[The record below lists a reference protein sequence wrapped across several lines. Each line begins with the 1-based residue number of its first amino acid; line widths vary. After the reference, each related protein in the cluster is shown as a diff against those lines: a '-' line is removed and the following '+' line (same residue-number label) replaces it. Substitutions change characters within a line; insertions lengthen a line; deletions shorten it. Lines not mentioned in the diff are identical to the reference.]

1 MRKSFF
7 TSLSICLLAPAISAT
22 SLAAEPAKS
31 LEHQDLL
38 SSCFRNHWYFNV
50 DATAF
55 SPIRDTGISEH
66 FLDDNG
72 TEYGPLT
79 NNIATDRLT
88 AAPRLTLGKTT
99 ADGWGLQSTYWDFNS
114 TNSDGFAGLTPS
126 PPVTGLELYASSAQT
141 RAYTF
146 DIEATR
152 RLRASSFLLTGSLGA
167 RYGSIRNTDSSYAV
181 GLSSDLDLYTASSQA
196 QTGFHG
202 AGLTYSIS
210 AIRPT
215 RGPWSFYAN
224 SRLSNLFGTN
234 YASANTS
241 IIGAGPSGFAP
252 AASGARSAV
261 DDHLFIAESQAGIM
275 WNKCLAKNTGKMF
288 ARAGFEYQYWNS
300 ADLSATSVSD
310 SAFGT
315 SLSDVYAEASDLK
328 TQFIGF
334 SVGTGFSW

>member
-1 MRKSFF
+1 MRKSFLA
-7 TSLSICLLAPAISAT
+7 SLAVLLAAPLVT
-22 SLAAEPAKS
+22 SIGIAAEPYNAP
-31 LEHQDLL
+31 EHRDLL
-38 SSCFRNHWYFNV
+38 SSCYRNHWYVNV

-72 TEYGPLT
+72 TDYGPIT
-79 NNIATDRLT
+79 NNIETDRLT

-99 ADGWGLQSTYWDFNS
+99 AEGWGLQSTYWDFNS
-114 TNSDGFAGLTPS
+114 TNSDGFAGLAPTA
-126 PPVTGLELYASSAQT
+126 PVTGLELYATSAQT

-146 DIEATR
+146 DIEATK
-152 RLRASSFLLTGSLGA
+152 RLKASSFLLTGSLGA

-181 GLSSDLDLYTASSQA
+181 GLSSDLDLYTASSRV

-202 AGLTYSIS
+202 AGLTYSLA
-210 AIRPT
+210 AILPT
-215 RGPWSFYAN
+215 RGPWSLYAN

-234 YASANTS
+234 HASANTS

-252 AASGARSAV
+252 AASGSRSAV

-288 ARAGFEYQYWNS
+288 ARAGFEYQYWDS
-300 ADLSATSVSD
+300 ADLAATSVSD

-334 SVGTGFSW
+334 SVGTGFAW